1 MSDLQLIGAPQ
12 TSVQEFWVRFE
23 SPTFSSIRSVVSDD
37 LILEACRTGGYVF
50 RKRKLT
56 PIVMVLHMTLAA
68 IWPEES
74 LAARW
79 EGLWAAA
86 CAYDMTRAAL
96 QKPGSGALAKARK
109 RLPLAVW
116 EALSAAVAELAAACG
131 AARDT
136 WRGFRL
142 VLIDGTCVS
151 MPATEALFEHFGTS
165 GNDRNPGRF
174 PLARMVVLGLAGSR
188 TILAYALGVY
198 QDSETSLARTLLKHL
213 RPNDL
218 LIADRLFA
226 SAHAYVQYLTHGIQ
240 FVTRLHQRVKL
251 SKLRKLRIYGPGD
264 WVVEM
269 PLNPKQRR
277 LHPEL
282 PETVTVRVIR
292 ARISSR
298 EGRGDL
304 YVVTSLLS
312 AEDYPAKEIVA
323 LYGRRWSVETV
334 LREFKVELSA
344 DVLRSQTPAG
354 IAKEIAARVV
364 ALNAIRKLMLEA
376 AVQEGVDPLRIS
388 FVQTLRTVLSF
399 APAFALRRVEMLPQ
413 LYRRML
419 AEIARELVPERP
431 GRQEPRMIRRETKHY
446 PTLRQTRLQWRKTL
460 AA

>member
-1 MSDLQLIGAPQ
+1 MPCLQLIGAPR
-12 TSVQEFWVRFE
+12 TSVQEFWRRFE
-23 SPTFSSIRSVVSDD
+23 ATAFNSIRSVVSDAV
-37 LILEACRTGGYVF
+37 IGTACQAAGYAF
-50 RKRKLT
+50 RRRKLT
-56 PIVMVLHMTLAA
+56 PVVTVLHLLLAS

-74 LAARW
+74 FAASW
-79 EGLWAAA
+79 QVLWASA
-86 CAYDMTRAAL
+86 CAYDPSLAAQ
-96 QKPGSGALAKARK
+96 QKPSSGSQAKARL
-109 RLPLAVW
+109 RLPRAVW
-116 EALSAAVAELAAACG
+116 EAPSAAVSALAAACG
-131 AARDT
+131 AACDT
-136 WRGFRL
+136 WRGFRV
-142 VLIDGTCVS
+142 VLLDGTCVS
-151 MPATEALFEHFGTS
+151 MPATAALFEHFGTS
-165 GNDRNPGRF
+165 GHARNPGRF
-174 PLARMVVLGLAGSR
+174 PLARMVVLGLARSR

-213 RPNDL
+213 RRGDL
-218 LIADRLFA
+218 LVADRLFA
-226 SAHAYVQYLTHGIQ
+226 SAHAYALYLQRDLQ

-264 WVVEM
+264 MLVEM
-269 PLNPKQRR
+269 PVNAKQRR

-282 PETVTVRVIR
+282 PATVMVRVIQ
-292 ARISSR
+292 ARIRSR
-298 EGRGDL
+298 AGRGEL

-312 AEDYPAKEIVA
+312 AAEYPAAEIVG
-323 LYGRRWSVETV
+323 LYGQRWSVET
-334 LREFKVELSA
+334 LFKEFKVELSA
-344 DVLRSQTPAG
+344 DVLRSRTPAG
-354 IAKEIAARVV
+354 IANEVAARVV
-364 ALNAIRKLMLEA
+364 ALNAIRTLMLEA